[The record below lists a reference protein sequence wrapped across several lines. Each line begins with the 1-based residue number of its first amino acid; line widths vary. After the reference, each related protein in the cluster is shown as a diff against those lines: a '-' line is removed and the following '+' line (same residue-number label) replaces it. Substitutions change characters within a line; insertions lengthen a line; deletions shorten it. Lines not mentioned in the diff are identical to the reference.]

1 MKRFLSNLIRNP
13 AYRENNS
20 KAFHPLGAAL
30 LAVFV
35 LQSCSVEKENKR
47 LVSDTLT
54 IAYTVRDAW
63 PHDTQS
69 FTQGLLIHQGKLYE
83 STGEKNSWIGI
94 VDIATGKPDKKVT
107 LDKKYFGEGI
117 TILNNKVYQLTW
129 KNNTGFIY
137 DLYSFTKLGEFPLS
151 FAKEGWGLTNNDEH
165 LIMSDGTEKI
175 YYLDTLSLKP
185 VKTLRIR
192 DERGYATN
200 LNELEYVNGFIFA
213 NIWQTNTIVKI
224 DPGTSRVVG
233 RLDLTSL
240 AEKAEKINPS
250 IDVMNGI
257 AWHPGTESFLVTGKY
272 WPVIYVLKLQE
283 KQTQNP

>member
-1 MKRFLSNLIRNP
+1 MVLKKKRTNLGWWMVALVLLS
-13 AYRENNS
+13 
-20 KAFHPLGAAL
+20 
-30 LAVFV
+30 
-35 LQSCSVEKENKR
+35 SCSIEKKESR
-47 LVSDTLT
+47 PASIDSLT
-54 IAYTVRDAW
+54 ISYSLRDAW
-63 PHDTQS
+63 PHDTHS

-137 DLYSFTKLGEFPLS
+137 DLYTFTKLGEFPLT
-151 FAKEGWGLTNNDEH
+151 FAKEGWGLTDDEEF
-165 LIMSDGTEKI
+165 LIMSDGTEKL

-192 DERGYATN
+192 DAQGYVTN
-200 LNELEYVNGFIFA
+200 LNELEFVNGFIFA
-213 NIWQTNTIVKI
+213 NVWQTNTIVKI
-224 DPGTSRVVG
+224 DPSTSSVVG
-233 RLDLTSL
+233 RLELTSL
-240 AEKAEKINPS
+240 AEKAGRINPG

-257 AWHPGTESFLVTGKY
+257 AWHPATESFLVTGKY
-272 WPVIYVLKLQE
+272 WPVIYVLKLE
-283 KQTQNP
+283 